1 MRITAGLV
9 CLGLLAAD
17 HGAVLRARRDEL
29 RKALPGCAVVL
40 EGGSEPES
48 GDLRGFFQE
57 PNFAYLSGW
66 AESNAAL
73 LIDPEREVL
82 FLPSRIPDQDKWK
95 GPRLSPVD
103 PEAPAKTGFGQ
114 VMALEVLEREIRS
127 SLERAPKLCGL
138 SKTQTEQRLKALAPM
153 RDVSDARPALARLR
167 MKKSPEEVARIR
179 HATDVTIRA
188 HRAAWKRLR
197 AGLFEYQL
205 AATLTAQYLEAGCER
220 TAFMP
225 IIGSGSNGVLLHHS
239 RARRRID
246 QGELVVIDSGAE
258 CGGYASDVA
267 RTVPVGGRFSK
278 RQREIYDVVLGAHRA
293 VLAAL
298 KPGATL
304 GRTSANSLYRIAL
317 DYIDSHG
324 SDREGRPLGR
334 YFAHGIGHHVG
345 LDVHDAEDP
354 AAPLEPGMVI
364 TVEPG
369 VYLPDEKL
377 GVRIEDVVLVTQRGA
392 EVMSAA
398 LPVDSQAIERALA
411 RLP

>member
-1 MRITAGLV
+1 MRIATGLV

-17 HGAVLRARRDEL
+17 DGAVFRGRREEL

-40 EGGSEPES
+40 VGGTEPEG

-66 AESNAAL
+66 LESNAAL

-82 FLPSRIPDQDKWK
+82 FLPSRAPDQEKWK
-95 GPRLSPVD
+95 GPRLSPGD
-103 PEAPAKTGFGQ
+103 RDAPAKSGFGQ
-114 VMALEVLEREIRS
+114 VMVFEALEREVRA
-127 SLERAPKLCGL
+127 SLERTPKLCGL
-138 SKTQTEQRLKALAPM
+138 AGTPAGEKLKALAPM
-153 RDVSDARPALARLR
+153 REVLDAQPALARLR

-179 HATDVTIRA
+179 YATGVTVRA

-205 AATLTAQYLEAGCER
+205 AATLTARYLEAGCER
-220 TAFMP
+220 TAFLP
-225 IIGSGSNGVLLHHS
+225 IIGSGTNGVLLHHS
-239 RARRRID
+239 RARRRMD

-278 RQREIYDVVLGAHRA
+278 RQREIYDLVLGAHRA
-293 VLAAL
+293 VLAAV

-304 GRTSANSLYRIAL
+304 GRASPNSLYKAAL
-317 DYIDSHG
+317 DYLDSHG
-324 SDREGRPLGR
+324 ADREGRSLGR
-334 YFAHGIGHHVG
+334 YFTHGIGHHVG
-345 LDVHDAEDP
+345 LEVHDVGDA

-377 GVRIEDVVLVTQRGA
+377 GVRIEDIVLVTPQGA
-392 EVMSAA
+392 EVLSAA
-398 LPVDSQAIERALA
+398 LPVDPPAIERALA